1 MDIPISNIDKQH
13 VDDKTRTSISEDPED
28 GIVPI
33 DISSRGEDVPPPP
46 VQVLLEL
53 KEKGI
58 KVIPPF
64 DFIDVVP
71 KKRTT
76 RKRGIP

>member
-53 KEKGI
+53 KEK
-58 KVIPPF
+58 VY
-64 DFIDVVP
+64 
-71 KKRTT
+71 
-76 RKRGIP
+76 